1 MKFSWRGMTARPAND
16 LKVRSSL
23 VRRLVQAQDDPAKRR
38 IRAWLCDLNDEQLL
52 HVPGHCRPARRG
64 NRSLVFREI
73 TGSERKTTMT
83 LLWLVGLF
91 AMFISPVQAHEEKDI
106 TVTQLLSSTMTSSG
120 QPIVLPQ
127 KDAQIVVSIHDA
139 MPGATLQAHNHPYPR
154 YVYVLSG
161 NLQVNNIVTG
171 QTDIYK
177 AGSFILEPVGEWQTV
192 ASIGSE
198 PLKLLVIDI
207 VEHGQSNTVQL
218 N

>member
-1 MKFSWRGMTARPAND
+1 M
-16 LKVRSSL
+16 
-23 VRRLVQAQDDPAKRR
+23 
-38 IRAWLCDLNDEQLL
+38 
-52 HVPGHCRPARRG
+52 
-64 NRSLVFREI
+64 
-73 TGSERKTTMT
+73 TMT

-91 AMFISPVQAHEEKDI
+91 AMFISPLQAQEQEDI
-106 TVTQLLSSTMTSSG
+106 AVTQLLSSTMTSSR

-139 MPGATLQAHNHPYPR
+139 MPGATSQAHNHPYPR

-161 NLQVNNIVTG
+161 NLRVNNLETG
-171 QTDIYK
+171 QTDTYK
-177 AGSFILEPVGEWQTV
+177 PGNFILESVGEWQTV

-207 VEHGQSNTVQL
+207 VEHGQSNTVQV

>member
-1 MKFSWRGMTARPAND
+1 MTMK
-16 LKVRSSL
+16 
-23 VRRLVQAQDDPAKRR
+23 
-38 IRAWLCDLNDEQLL
+38 
-52 HVPGHCRPARRG
+52 
-64 NRSLVFREI
+64 
-73 TGSERKTTMT
+73 
-83 LLWLVGLF
+83 LLWLIGLF
-91 AMFISPVQAHEEKDI
+91 AMSFSPLQAHERKDI

-139 MPGATLQAHNHPYPR
+139 MPGATSHAHNHPYPR

-161 NLQVNNIVTG
+161 NLQVNNIETG
-171 QTDIYK
+171 QTDTYK
-177 AGSFILEPVGEWQTV
+177 PGNFILESVGEWQTV

>member
-1 MKFSWRGMTARPAND
+1 
-16 LKVRSSL
+16 
-23 VRRLVQAQDDPAKRR
+23 
-38 IRAWLCDLNDEQLL
+38 
-52 HVPGHCRPARRG
+52 
-64 NRSLVFREI
+64 
-73 TGSERKTTMT
+73 MT

-161 NLQVNNIVTG
+161 NLQVNNIETG

-177 AGSFILEPVGEWQTV
+177 PGNFILESVGEWQTF